1 MQSEK
6 KTYIVTGMSCASC
19 AASAE
24 SITKTLKGVLNASV
38 NFATST
44 LQVEFYPDLI
54 TPVSIKQSLQSIGY
68 DVILDNQNAT
78 ETKEKIDASHYAE
91 LKHQVIWSALLSAPI
106 AVLGMWFMDI
116 PNVNWIMM
124 ILTIP
129 VLFWFGRAYFIK
141 AWKQALH
148 LQTTMDTLVALSTG
162 IAFLYSVFTTLY
174 PEYWHSR
181 GLHAHVYFEAAAVV
195 ICFISLGKLLEEKAK
210 SNTSSALKK
219 LIGLQPKSV
228 FIVSNLQETEIPIS
242 EVQIGQEI
250 IVRPGEKIPVDGSV
264 IRGSTY
270 IDESMFSSK
279 PIPILKEKGTKVF
292 AGTIN
297 QTGTIHFIS
306 EKVGG
311 DTLLGQI
318 IRMVQEAQGSKAPVQ
333 RLVDKI
339 AGIFVPIV
347 IGIALLTFAIWFL
360 VGGDNGFSYGLLN
373 AVTVLIIACP
383 CALGLATPTAIM
395 VGVGKGAENHILV
408 KDAESLEI
416 AHSVTAIVFD
426 KTGTITEG
434 KPRVTNYKWKDNV
447 SEHEHQVLYSIE
459 RQSKH
464 PLAEAIADSF
474 SANSFNILA
483 FDSFQSITGKG
494 IEAKID
500 NTIYY
505 VGSSDF
511 MVENDVVISEQFNLV
526 SKEWTLEAKSI
537 VYFAANQEMLAVF
550 AIADTIKPTS
560 IEAIQQFHSKGIAV
574 YMLTGDNKETAAA
587 IAHQAGIKHYK
598 ARMMPSD
605 KATFIKQL
613 QDQGLIVA
621 MVGDGINDSQALVQA
636 NLSIAM
642 GKGSDIAIDTAQ
654 MTLISSDL
662 RTIMS
667 ALQLSKKTIRTI
679 KQNLF
684 WASIY
689 NIVAI
694 PLAAGILYPFTGFL
708 LNPMIAGAAMALSS
722 VSVVSNSLLLK
733 NFRLK

>member
-1 MQSEK
+1 MLTEK

-24 SITKTLKGVLNASV
+24 SITKTLKGVVKSSV
-38 NFATST
+38 NFATSN
-44 LQVEFYPDLI
+44 LLVEYYPELI
-54 TPVSIKQSLQSIGY
+54 SPINIKQALQSIGY
-68 DVILDNQNAT
+68 DILLDEQNSSEQKEQIDSSYYAKLKNQ
-78 ETKEKIDASHYAE
+78 
-91 LKHQVIWSALLSAPI
+91 VVWSALLSVPI
-106 AVLGMWFMDI
+106 VVFGMWLMDI

-124 ILTIP
+124 ILSIP
-129 VLFWFGRAYFIK
+129 VLFWFGRAYFIR
-141 AWKQALH
+141 AWKQILH
-148 LQTTMDTLVALSTG
+148 LQTSMDTLIALSTG
-162 IAFLYSVFTTLY
+162 IAFLYSVFTTIY
-174 PEYWHSR
+174 PEYWHRR

-219 LIGLQPKSV
+219 LIGLQPKTV
-228 FIVSNLQETEIPIS
+228 FVVNGNLESEIPIS
-242 EVQIGQEI
+242 QVEIGQEI
-250 IVRPGEKIPVDGSV
+250 IVRPGEKIPVDGKV
-264 IRGSTY
+264 IYGSTY
-270 IDESMFSSK
+270 IDESMVSGE
-279 PIPILKEKGTKVF
+279 PVPILKEKGAKVF

-297 QTGTIHFIS
+297 QSGAIHFIA

-318 IRMVQEAQGSKAPVQ
+318 IKMVQEAQGSKAPVQ
-333 RLVDKI
+333 RLVDRI

-347 IGIALLTFAIWFL
+347 IGIAFLTFVVWLLF
-360 VGGDNGFSYGLLN
+360 GGENGFSLGLLN

-408 KDAESLEI
+408 KDAESLET

-434 KPRVTNYKWKDNV
+434 KPIVTDSRWNDDV
-447 SEHEHQVLYSIE
+447 SEHERLILYSIE
-459 RQSKH
+459 HQSKH
-464 PLAEAIADSF
+464 PLAEAVTDSF
-474 SANSFNILA
+474 SKNNYQLLSFDL
-483 FDSFQSITGKG
+483 FQNITGKG
-494 IEAKID
+494 IEAELNK
-500 NTIYY
+500 TKYY
-505 VGSSDF
+505 VGSHDF
-511 MVENDVVISEQFNLV
+511 IIGQGIDISNKFEQDF
-526 SKEWTLEAKSI
+526 SRWSSEAKSI
-537 VYFAANQEMLAVF
+537 VFFANNSETLAVF
-550 AIADTIKPTS
+550 AIADTIKSTS
-560 IEAIQQFHSKGIAV
+560 IEAIQRLHQNGISV
-574 YMLTGDNKETAAA
+574 YMLTGDNEQTAGA
-587 IAHQAGIKHYK
+587 IANQAGVQNFK
-598 ARMMPSD
+598 ARMMPSE
-605 KATFIKQL
+605 KANFIKEL
-613 QDQGLIVA
+613 QEQGKIVA

-662 RTIMS
+662 RTILR

-689 NIVAI
+689 NIIAI
-694 PLAAGILYPFTGFL
+694 PVAAGILYPFTGFL

-733 NFRLK
+733 NSKIN